1 MEESRKKIL
10 LENLAKEEYYN
21 NLKNKEL
28 EIIFE
33 RERTEMHQ
41 ETARNLE
48 DFLDDIVNKSL
59 TGINLEDFTQEE
71 NDETQ

>member
-1 MEESRKKIL
+1 MEEGRKKVL

-33 RERTEMHQ
+33 REKTEMHQ

>member
-1 MEESRKKIL
+1 MEEERKKVL
-10 LENLAKEEYYN
+10 LENLRKEEN
-21 NLKNKEL
+21 KNDLKNKEL